1 MVNTTHDRFAP
12 ADRLEG
18 TLVEAGLAPRWVIEG
33 GDAVLRANG
42 LEVVPL
48 EGGRVEVRATVAL
61 DKLPELLTALRP
73 MSAPKV
79 RTSPIASPRSAR
91 LRMVEL
97 QA

>member
-18 TLVEAGLAPRWVIEG
+18 TLVEAGLAPRWVIQG

-48 EGGRVEVRATVAL
+48 EGGRVELRTTVPL
-61 DKLPELLTALRP
+61 DKLPELLAALRP
-73 MSAPKV
+73 PV
-79 RTSPIASPRSAR
+79 RRPASAR
-91 LRMVEL
+91 QRRLAEL

>member
-48 EGGRVEVRATVAL
+48 EGGRVEVRATVSL
-61 DKLPELLTALRP
+61 DKLPELLAALRP
-73 MSAPKV
+73 MAAPKV
-79 RTSPIASPRSAR
+79 RTSPVASPRSTR